1 MLFLLGSYLERLGVL
16 VMILGHGGEKRLRD
30 PGHAG
35 IPDLFLYRLARL
47 RGFGR
52 SPKQR
57 VVPRTP
63 GGCLDPE
70 TMLPSS
76 SPRVRTPHLN
86 NGPASANA
94 AVARTPAG
102 GCDGA
107 GNR

>member
-52 SPKQR
+52 SPNQR
-57 VVPRTP
+57 VAPRTP
-63 GGCLDPE
+63 GGCLHPE

-76 SPRVRTPHLN
+76 SLGYGLRT
-86 NGPASANA
+86 
-94 AVARTPAG
+94 
-102 GCDGA
+102 
-107 GNR
+107 